1 MTVPRFN
8 ADASLY
14 MGHRSYYGGV
24 GASRV
29 GAPAAVVAQQDAGCT
44 VLCSDWIRCKQ
55 QCGNWPP
62 GLGNYQC
69 WLNCLAPTIDCLQGS
84 TCYGGGGGGGPIPCC
99 PNGKRCCGECQPRPD
114 GRGEYCD
121 DVCVGPNQVCP

>member
-14 MGHRSYYGGV
+14 LGHRSYYGGV

-62 GLGNYQC
+62 GLGNYHC

-84 TCYGGGGGGGPIPCC
+84 TCYGGGGVGECC
-99 PNGKRCCGECQPRPD
+99 PSGYRCCGSCES
-114 GRGEYCD
+114 GKCD
-121 DVCVGPNQVCP
+121 DVCIPPGHVCP